1 MGMEIDNLRLRKA
14 TADDSEFAYQ
24 TKKAAFRMYADR
36 VCWWDEDEQRQLHKR
51 RFSAQDFQVIQV
63 GNIDVGILSLVRQP
77 DCIKVYQ
84 LFILPKHQSR
94 GIGAACIKCVI
105 KVGTAS
111 KLPIQLQVL
120 KVNSRAFM
128 FFQKFGF
135 RRIGE
140 TDIHILMKRIPD
152 RG

>member
-1 MGMEIDNLRLRKA
+1 MDHLRLREETA
-14 TADDSEFAYQ
+14 TDSEFAYQ
-24 TKKAAFRMYADR
+24 TKKAAFGIYVDKG
-36 VCWWDEDEQRQLHKR
+36 WGWDGDEQRQLHER
-51 RFSAQDFQVIQV
+51 RFAAQDFQVIQV

-84 LFILPKHQSR
+84 MFILPEHQSR
-94 GIGAACIKCVI
+94 GIGAACIKRVI
-105 KVGTAS
+105 KDATAS

-120 KVNSRAFM
+120 KINSRAFM
-128 FFQKFGF
+128 FFQRFGF

-140 TDIHILMKRIPD
+140 TDTHILMERIPD